1 MDIRNSIILND
12 MMSPVLNNV
21 LTSLRRTLEL
31 LRSTSGESQ
40 LFKQAERDI
49 MDAKTMLDEY
59 NKSLRNTRDS
69 LDLPS
74 PGVRSRRTPEQS
86 PILSNLYDNTI

>member
-21 LTSLRRTLEL
+21 LTSLRRTLAL

-49 MDAKTMLDEY
+49 MEANTMLEEEHQSKVQY
-59 NKSLRNTRDS
+59 FLTI
-69 LDLPS
+69 
-74 PGVRSRRTPEQS
+74 EQLCY
-86 PILSNLYDNTI
+86 P